1 MENEVLMKNCTAFL
15 DETMNLNDLPGL
27 AIGVSIG
34 GTSVSDGSAG
44 VVPDTATPKATAE
57 FIGVRGYQDHAAR
70 TPLAED
76 DIFHCAS
83 VSKLFTSSA
92 IMKLVEAGVLDL
104 NARLCDILPDLCI
117 VDRRY
122 EEIRLW
128 NMLTHTSGLGDVED
142 YHWYDFETDE
152 DSLRRYVYD
161 NDEVLAQPML
171 WEPQE
176 TRFRYSNIAYEILGQ
191 IVSEYSVHMPGS
203 TSVTAGHESDAA
215 GHAPSVAN
223 QVRDEGSRLSYEDFV
238 ARYLLEPA
246 GMTSSTMKTFERPGA
261 PDFAS
266 NEHMAKPHEKKSD
279 RSIGPVHYYPYTRQ
293 HAPSSTLTSNVSDLL
308 RWGRAHLAS
317 ARGDVSVVDGGV
329 CSSSGCGPGAASGR
343 GAGAASDCAPTAEAS
358 AQLLRPETYRKIW
371 RPYATVPNNG
381 EQMGLG
387 WFMREQKVTSDDGT
401 SRTYQLCGH
410 EGTDD
415 GFRASFWICPELDMV
430 TVVLSNL
437 SGAPVKRI
445 SKKLFDRI
453 TR

>member
-1 MENEVLMKNCTAFL
+1 MILTNIQQGDRLVESVWYTCGMEYDVLMNNCNSFL

-34 GTSVSDGSAG
+34 GAGTSVGGVGGAAG
-44 VVPDTATPKATAE
+44 LQDTDAPATAE

-70 TPLAED
+70 SPLAED

-104 NARLCDILPDLCI
+104 NARLCDILPNLCI
-117 VDRRY
+117 ADRRY

-152 DSLRRYVYD
+152 DSLRRYVYE
-161 NDEVLAQPML
+161 NDEVLTQPMR

-176 TRFRYSNIAYEILGQ
+176 CRFRYSNIAYEILGQ
-191 IVSEYSVHMPGS
+191 IVSEYSVHMPG
-203 TSVTAGHESDAA
+203 AEDA
-215 GHAPSVAN
+215 
-223 QVRDEGSRLSYEDFV
+223 LSYEDFV

-266 NEHMAKPHEKKSD
+266 NEHMAKPHEKKPD
-279 RSIGPVHYYPYTRQ
+279 RSIGPVQYYPYTRQ
-293 HAPSSTLTSNVSDLL
+293 HAPSSTLTSNVGDLL

-317 ARGDVSVVDGGV
+317 ARGNAST
-329 CSSSGCGPGAASGR
+329 SGAH
-343 GAGAASDCAPTAEAS
+343 AP
-358 AQLLRPETYRKIW
+358 LLRPETYRKIW

-387 WFMREQKVTSDDGT
+387 WFMREQTVNSDDGT

-445 SKKLFDRI
+445 NKKLLDRI
-453 TR
+453 TRTGVLWRG

>member
-1 MENEVLMKNCTAFL
+1 MEYDVLTNNCNVFL

-27 AIGVSIG
+27 AIGVSVG
-34 GTSVSDGSAG
+34 GT
-44 VVPDTATPKATAE
+44 E
-57 FIGVRGYQDHAAR
+57 FIGVRGFQDHAAR

-117 VDRRY
+117 ADKRY

-152 DSLRRYVYD
+152 NSLRRYVYE

-176 TRFRYSNIAYEILGQ
+176 ARFRYSNIAYEILGQ
-191 IVSEYSVHMPGS
+191 IVSEYSVHMPNCALGAAGQAPG
-203 TSVTAGHESDAA
+203 TS
-215 GHAPSVAN
+215 GHAPGES
-223 QVRDEGSRLSYEDFV
+223 RRLSYEDFV
-238 ARYLLEPA
+238 ARYLLEPS

-266 NEHMAKPHEKKSD
+266 NKHMAKPHEKKPD
-279 RSIGPVHYYPYTRQ
+279 RSIGPVQYYPYTRQ
-293 HAPSSTLTSNVSDLL
+293 HAPSSTLTSNVRDLL

-317 ARGDVSVVDGGV
+317 ARGDTSAVDGGV
-329 CSSSGCGPGAASGR
+329 CSSSGCSPSAASGR
-343 GAGAASDCAPTAEAS
+343 GASAASDCAPTAEAC
-358 AQLLRPETYRKIW
+358 ALLLRPETYRKIW

-445 SKKLFDRI
+445 NKKLFDRI
-453 TR
+453 TRTGVLWHG

>member
-1 MENEVLMKNCTAFL
+1 MILTNIQQGDRLVGSVWYTCGMEYDVLTNNCNSFL

-34 GTSVSDGSAG
+34 GVSVSDGSAG
-44 VVPDTATPKATAE
+44 VVPDPATPKATAE

-83 VSKLFTSSA
+83 VSKLFTSTA

-104 NARLCDILPDLCI
+104 NARLCDILPNLCI
-117 VDRRY
+117 ADKRY

-152 DSLRRYVYD
+152 DSLRRYVYE
-161 NDEVLAQPML
+161 NDEVLTQPML

-176 TRFRYSNIAYEILGQ
+176 CRFRYSNIAYEILGQ
-191 IVSEYSVHMPGS
+191 IVSECSVHMPGAEDS
-203 TSVTAGHESDAA
+203 LT
-215 GHAPSVAN
+215 
-223 QVRDEGSRLSYEDFV
+223 YEDFV
-238 ARYLLEPA
+238 ARYLFEPA

-266 NEHMAKPHEKKSD
+266 NEHMAKPHEKKPD
-279 RSIGPVHYYPYTRQ
+279 RSIGLVQYYPYTRQ

-317 ARGDVSVVDGGV
+317 AHGDTST
-329 CSSSGCGPGAASGR
+329 SGAY
-343 GAGAASDCAPTAEAS
+343 AP
-358 AQLLRPETYRKIW
+358 LLRPETYRKIW

-387 WFMREQKVTSDDGT
+387 WFMREQTVNSDDGT
-401 SRTYQLCGH
+401 ARTYQLCGH

-415 GFRASFWICPELDMV
+415 GFRASFWICPELDIV

-445 SKKLFDRI
+445 NKKLFDRI

>member
-1 MENEVLMKNCTAFL
+1 MEYEALTNNCNSFL

-34 GTSVSDGSAG
+34 GT
-44 VVPDTATPKATAE
+44 E

-70 TPLAED
+70 TPLAEN

-152 DSLRRYVYD
+152 DSLRRYVYESE
-161 NDEVLAQPML
+161 EVLAQPML

-191 IVSEYSVHMPGS
+191 IVSEYSVHMPNCL
-203 TSVTAGHESDAA
+203 AGHTSGAP
-215 GHAPSVAN
+215 GQAPSAVG
-223 QVRDEGSRLSYEDFV
+223 RTPSEGSRLSYEDFV

-266 NEHMAKPHEKKSD
+266 NKHMAKPHEKKPD
-279 RSIGPVHYYPYTRQ
+279 RSIGPVQYYPYTRQ

-317 ARGDVSVVDGGV
+317 ARGNVSAVDGG
-329 CSSSGCGPGAASGR
+329 STAAFGRGSGAASEC
-343 GAGAASDCAPTAEAS
+343 ASISEARAP
-358 AQLLRPETYRKIW
+358 LLRPKTYRKIW

-387 WFMREQKVTSDDGT
+387 WFMREQTVASDDGT

-415 GFRASFWICPELDMV
+415 GFRASFWICPKLDMV

-445 SKKLFDRI
+445 NKKLFDRI
-453 TR
+453 TRTGVLWHD